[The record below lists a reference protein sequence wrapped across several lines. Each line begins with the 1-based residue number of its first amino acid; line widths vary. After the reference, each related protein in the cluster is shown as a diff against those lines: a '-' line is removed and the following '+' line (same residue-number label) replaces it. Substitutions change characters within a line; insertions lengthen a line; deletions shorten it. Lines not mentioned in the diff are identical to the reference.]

1 MGHRSHRI
9 YGPPYPWATVLWAT
23 LSTRKKIEGEKKI
36 DKTAEQP
43 LIFC

>member
-1 MGHRSHRI
+1 MGHRIMGH
-9 YGPPYPWATVLWAT
+9 LKHEE
-23 LSTRKKIEGEKKI
+23 KKIEGEKKI